1 MQGPCFVFNPRL
13 PEVFRVTLIP
23 EVGYIIPQSNF
34 VNYVA
39 PRIEKANFP
48 LVLYVFEVE
57 ESISDIFT
65 ELPCSRDL
73 DILGQHPVL
82 LPIFALI
89 ADTVALV
96 AFISAIS
103 TFFMFSRSRNPFL
116 AVSRSYVPC
125 LSDLENPGQLPV
137 LQVLKGTDDWVLWIL
152 EISSFS
158 TFSRSRNLFLAVS
171 RSYHVWV
178 TSKIQVN
185 FRFYRSSRVLMIGS
199 YGF

>member
-1 MQGPCFVFNPRL
+1 MMSENQLANLNWLINPRL
-13 PEVFRVTLIP
+13 PKVFRVTLIP

-48 LVLYVFEVE
+48 PVLYVFEVK
-57 ESISDIFT
+57 ESLSDIFT
-65 ELPCSRDL
+65 ELSCSHDL
-73 DILGQHPVL
+73 DILGQLPVL

-96 AFISAIS
+96 AFTSAIS
-103 TFFMFSRSRNPFL
+103 TFFMFSRSRNP
-116 AVSRSYVPC
+116 
-125 LSDLENPGQLPV
+125 
-137 LQVLKGTDDWVLWIL
+137 
-152 EISSFS
+152 
-158 TFSRSRNLFLAVS
+158 FLAVS